1 MLGPRLHHF
10 QGLKG
15 EQEDSEW
22 NLPEELKRG
31 RKEHSNPKTAV
42 TFKCKR
48 KSFCRLTRRLEA
60 KEKLFKLRIELRN
73 LKDRG

>member
-31 RKEHSNPKTAV
+31 RKEHSNPNTAV
-42 TFKCKR
+42 TFK
-48 KSFCRLTRRLEA
+48 
-60 KEKLFKLRIELRN
+60 
-73 LKDRG
+73 